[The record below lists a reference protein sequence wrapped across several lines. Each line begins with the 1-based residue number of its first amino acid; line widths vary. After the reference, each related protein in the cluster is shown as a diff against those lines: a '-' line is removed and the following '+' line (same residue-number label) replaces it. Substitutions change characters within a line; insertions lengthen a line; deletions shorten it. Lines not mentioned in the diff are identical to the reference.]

1 MSDGSGDYA
10 YFYDAVG
17 NLIREQKSI
26 AGVTY
31 TTEYSYDAA
40 GILTGVTYP
49 DGRVVAYELD
59 DAGRVIR
66 VTTSSSGEPIT
77 LAEDLSYL
85 PFGPLS
91 GLTYGNGI
99 SLSKTFDQRYQTKN
113 LETEAVLD
121 FAYQHDG
128 TGNITR
134 ITNTGEGS
142 RSQSFGYNHLNHL
155 TSATGIY
162 GSLGYFYN
170 GVGNRLTKTVSGQPD
185 LYEYGPGTNH
195 LIAIADSGVTPVT
208 LAYDANGNTTAMGEK
223 QFFYGENNR
232 MIEALSG
239 GSVVGE
245 YFYNGLGQRIIKRTA
260 EGTVIYHYDPQ
271 GQLIAETDQN
281 GKTLRA
287 YFYVADRLLA
297 TLYRGGSLRK
307 IIEDGAE
314 QIEGVLAGQDKRVQ
328 WQLRSVLRHL
338 NHALEDRKGNL
349 WLDGFHLVS
358 KPRGG
363 NVFQHLHQAIRELG
377 ISKWAKLAPDL
388 KPMLEKIGADL
399 LKVVENLSRTC
410 YEEAEAGAGDSTRW
424 LIKCFLSRT
433 ERNLLRGEK
442 LLTCAS
448 DVGKKFAFYS
458 TAKAVHYFSSA
469 WYLSQWVM
477 RLADVSP
484 FLGAG
489 GEEVLAFV
497 HTDHLGTPLKLTDE
511 NGTVVWRADYKPF
524 GEATIVEDPDGDGE
538 KVSFNFRF
546 PGQYYDEETGLHYNY
561 FRYYDPKT
569 GRYLKPDPIGLLGG
583 INLFV
588 YSLNNPVN
596 LIDPLGLQQ
605 RWDLISAYKYFHAGG
620 NVGDVPWRE
629 VGKLT
634 RQYGQSALSYASD
647 FYGEILEELNPSYS
661 QRCEM
666 IHEHVQFYAGA
677 SGIKNVESSIVTA
690 YVMLGTADAAL
701 LVYPALPLLLNQAL
715 ISPEEALYFAEGLL
729 PATSPKMTPGGIFG
743 YFVGRAVEEFVP
755 F

>member
-1 MSDGSGDYA
+1 
-10 YFYDAVG
+10 
-17 NLIREQKSI
+17 
-26 AGVTY
+26 
-31 TTEYSYDAA
+31 
-40 GILTGVTYP
+40 
-49 DGRVVAYELD
+49 
-59 DAGRVIR
+59 
-66 VTTSSSGEPIT
+66 
-77 LAEDLSYL
+77 
-85 PFGPLS
+85 
-91 GLTYGNGI
+91 
-99 SLSKTFDQRYQTKN
+99 
-113 LETEAVLD
+113 
-121 FAYQHDG
+121 
-128 TGNITR
+128 
-134 ITNTGEGS
+134 
-142 RSQSFGYNHLNHL
+142 
-155 TSATGIY
+155 
-162 GSLGYFYN
+162 
-170 GVGNRLTKTVSGQPD
+170 
-185 LYEYGPGTNH
+185 
-195 LIAIADSGVTPVT
+195 
-208 LAYDANGNTTAMGEK
+208 
-223 QFFYGENNR
+223 
-232 MIEALSG
+232 
-239 GSVVGE
+239 
-245 YFYNGLGQRIIKRTA
+245 
-260 EGTVIYHYDPQ
+260 
-271 GQLIAETDQN
+271 
-281 GKTLRA
+281 
-287 YFYVADRLLA
+287 
-297 TLYRGGSLRK
+297 
-307 IIEDGAE
+307 
-314 QIEGVLAGQDKRVQ
+314 
-328 WQLRSVLRHL
+328 
-338 NHALEDRKGNL
+338 
-349 WLDGFHLVS
+349 
-358 KPRGG
+358 
-363 NVFQHLHQAIRELG
+363 
-377 ISKWAKLAPDL
+377 
-388 KPMLEKIGADL
+388 
-399 LKVVENLSRTC
+399 
-410 YEEAEAGAGDSTRW
+410 
-424 LIKCFLSRT
+424 
-433 ERNLLRGEK
+433 
-442 LLTCAS
+442 
-448 DVGKKFAFYS
+448 
-458 TAKAVHYFSSA
+458 
-469 WYLSQWVM
+469 M